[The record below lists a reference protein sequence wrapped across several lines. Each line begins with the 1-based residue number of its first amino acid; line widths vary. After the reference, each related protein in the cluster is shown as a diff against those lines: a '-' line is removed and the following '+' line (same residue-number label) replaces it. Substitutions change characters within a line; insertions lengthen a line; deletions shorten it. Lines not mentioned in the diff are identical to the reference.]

1 MKNKKKKE
9 KKERKKERKRQP
21 VREVLHSFSLVLRV
35 RSALDRTI
43 PVEPASVILG
53 HGVESLL
60 GPDNT
65 CRQRWNEA
73 ILVHRYH
80 CYTVLS
86 AVRYGNEVC
95 TYGCLLWFLRSTSRT
110 FVACSLIKTFTLRFT
125 RCNCALFATDRPKH
139 EILANTN
146 GNGDFIV
153 LFTLHSSIHVRTSQL
168 FSSRDLTIR
177 FFFFFKSEGNFN
189 QSWD

>member
-1 MKNKKKKE
+1 MKNKKKE
-9 KKERKKERKRQP
+9 KKKERKRQP

-43 PVEPASVILG
+43 AVELARVILG
-53 HGVESLL
+53 RGVESLL

-125 RCNCALFATDRPKH
+125 RCNCALSAADRPKH

-146 GNGDFIV
+146 GIIV
-153 LFTLHSSIHVRTSQL
+153 PPLFTLHRQLTRTSQL
-168 FSSRDLTIR
+168 LSSKDLIIT
-177 FFFFFKSEGNFN
+177 FFKAEGNFN

>member
-1 MKNKKKKE
+1 M
-9 KKERKKERKRQP
+9 
-21 VREVLHSFSLVLRV
+21 REVLHSFSLVLRV

-43 PVEPASVILG
+43 PVKPARVILG
-53 HGVESLL
+53 RGVESLL

-125 RCNCALFATDRPKH
+125 RCNCALSATDRPKH
-139 EILANTN
+139 EILTKYQPR
-146 GNGDFIV
+146 DFL
-153 LFTLHSSIHVRTSQL
+153 LFIIQFTRTSQL
-168 FSSRDLTIR
+168 LSSKILRRRKILIKVEIKNLT
-177 FFFFFKSEGNFN
+177 N
-189 QSWD
+189 